1 MSTTFNVEIQKFQKI
16 NKIENGWKSED
27 YLALLDS
34 MGLGDEEFKSM
45 SEVDLKEMCK
55 MSLMDE
61 EAGIA
66 AGHVLTYLI
75 KDSFTDGKIEQMSF
89 DMIDDNLWEQF
100 ADLSYHERL
109 FNAQGLLRESFNG
122 TFSQPTGVK
131 LTIKI
136 SNNNQD
142 SFEVFDTSLKASL
155 VRLIAAGMNEQAVLN
170 RLYED
175 QIKSETFVEAE
186 NILWQVKEVSKSNTE
201 TVYEIISS
209 EFWLG
214 ALEDVEN
221 FEAKTHADSQEEI
234 ED

>member
-1 MSTTFNVEIQKFQKI
+1 MSNSFNVEIVEFRKI

-45 SEVDLKEMCK
+45 SEVDLKDMCK
-55 MSLMDE
+55 MSLVDE
-61 EAGIA
+61 EPGIA
-66 AGHVLTYLI
+66 AGHVLSYLI
-75 KDSFTDGKIEQMSF
+75 KDSFTEGKIEQMSF
-89 DMIDDNLWEQF
+89 DMLDDNLWEQF

-109 FNAQGLLRESFNG
+109 FNAQGLLREAFNG

-136 SNNNQD
+136 SNDNKND
-142 SFEVFDTSLKASL
+142 FTVFDTSLKASV
-155 VRLIAAGMNEQAVLN
+155 VRLLAAGMNEQAVLN

-175 QIKSETFVEAE
+175 QINSETFSEAE
-186 NILWQVKEVSKSNTE
+186 NILWQIKEVSKSKNE
-201 TVYEIISS
+201 IVYEIISA

-214 ALEDVEN
+214 ALEDVEKYK
-221 FEAKTHADSQEEI
+221 AKTHADVQEEI

>member
-1 MSTTFNVEIQKFQKI
+1 MSNSFNVEIVEFRKI

-45 SEVDLKEMCK
+45 SEVDLKDMCK
-55 MSLMDE
+55 MSLVDE
-61 EAGIA
+61 EPGIA
-66 AGHVLTYLI
+66 AGHVLSYLI
-75 KDSFTDGKIEQMSF
+75 KDSFTEGKIEQMSF
-89 DMIDDNLWEQF
+89 DMLDDNLWEQF

-109 FNAQGLLRESFNG
+109 FNAQGLLREAFNG

-136 SNNNQD
+136 SNDNKND
-142 SFEVFDTSLKASL
+142 FTVFDTSLKASV
-155 VRLIAAGMNEQAVLN
+155 VRLLAAGMNEQAVLN

-175 QIKSETFVEAE
+175 QINSETFSEAE
-186 NILWQVKEVSKSNTE
+186 NILWQIKEVSKSKNE
-201 TVYEIISS
+201 IVYEIISA

-214 ALEDVEN
+214 ALEDVESYK
-221 FEAKTHADSQEEI
+221 AKTHADVQEEI